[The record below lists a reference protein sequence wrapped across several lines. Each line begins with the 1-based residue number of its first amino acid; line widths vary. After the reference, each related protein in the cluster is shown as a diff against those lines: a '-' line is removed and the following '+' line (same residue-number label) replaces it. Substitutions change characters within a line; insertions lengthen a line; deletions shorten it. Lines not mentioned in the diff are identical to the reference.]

1 MIDKNDNKK
10 IQRGWVNKRAF
21 SLIELMV
28 AVSVL
33 AIGVILIARSFLSAS
48 NALSNGNNRILAL
61 NFLDGKMS
69 AIEEEALK
77 GGDSLMDEEAS
88 AMIGPKTFIFKAWS
102 DKFNIDGDSD
112 KDNIKKVTLS
122 AEWKEG
128 NITYDEIIGTYI
140 ELAEK
145 E

>member
-1 MIDKNDNKK
+1 MNKK
-10 IQRGWVNKRAF
+10 AF

-33 AIGVILIARSFLSAS
+33 AIGIILIARSFLSAS
-48 NALSNGNNRILAL
+48 NALSNGDNRILAV
-61 NFLDGKMS
+61 NFLEGKMS

-77 GGDSLMDEEAS
+77 GSDLLMDAEES
-88 AMIGPKTFIFKAWS
+88 AMIGPKTFMFKASS
-102 DKFNIDGDSD
+102 DKFKISGDSD
-112 KDNIKKVTLS
+112 KDNIKRVMLS

-140 ELAEK
+140 EITEK

>member
-1 MIDKNDNKK
+1 MNKK
-10 IQRGWVNKRAF
+10 AF

-33 AIGVILIARSFLSAS
+33 AIGIILIARSFLSAS
-48 NALSNGNNRILAL
+48 NALSNGNDRILAV
-61 NFLDGKMS
+61 NFLEGKMS

-77 GGDSLMDEEAS
+77 GRDILMDEQES
-88 AMIGPKTFIFKAWS
+88 ALIGPKTFTFKAWS
-102 DKFNIDGDSD
+102 DKFKIGGDSD
-112 KDNIKKVTLS
+112 KDNIKRVMLS

-140 ELAEK
+140 DITEK